1 MTFAK
6 KKVIQ
11 IFSDGSINFSNNS
24 FKKVNKIKVS
34 KNDHATFA
42 FNKKNVNSFFTDTKE
57 FESFKTRYLK
67 F

>member
-1 MTFAK
+1 MTFVK

-11 IFSDGSINFSNNS
+11 IFSDGSMHFSNNS
-24 FKKVNKIKVS
+24 FKKVNKIKVGN
-34 KNDHATFA
+34 KDHTTFV
-42 FNKKNVNSFFTDTKE
+42 FNKKNANSFFTGSKD

>member
-34 KNDHATFA
+34 KKDHATFV
-42 FNKKNVNSFFTDTKE
+42 FNKKNANSSFTGSKD
-57 FESFKTRYLK
+57 FESFKNRYLK

>member
-1 MTFAK
+1 MTFVK

-11 IFSDGSINFSNNS
+11 IFSDGSIHFSNNS

-34 KNDHATFA
+34 KKDHATFA
-42 FNKKNVNSFFTDTKE
+42 FNKKNANSFFTGSKD

>member
-1 MTFAK
+1 MKFVK
-6 KKVIQ
+6 KKIIQ
-11 IFSDGSINFSNNS
+11 IFSDGSINFSSTS

-34 KNDHATFA
+34 KKDHASFV
-42 FNKKNVNSFFTDTKE
+42 FNKKNANSSFTDSKD